1 MINTVKGFSIVN
13 EAEDVFLEFPCFFY
27 GPTNAG
33 NLMFDSS
40 AFFKFSLYIWK
51 FSVHKLLKPS
61 LEDFDQDFVSK
72 CNCAVVWTFFGI
84 AFLGV
89 GMKTNIFQSCGHCW
103 VFQISWH
110 VECSTFTASPFR
122 ILNSSAGIPSPS
134 LEFSWVMLPK
144 SNLILHYRMSGS
156 RWVIKSWLSRLL
168 RSF

>member
-1 MINTVKGFSIVN
+1 MEVDIS
-13 EAEDVFLEFPCFFY
+13 LEFAWFLYDPID
-27 GPTNAG
+27 AG
-33 NLMFDSS
+33 NLISGSS
-40 AFFKFSLYIWK
+40 AFSKSSLYIWK
-51 FSVHKLLKPS
+51 SSVHKLLKPS
-61 LEDFDQDFVSK
+61 LEDFDHDFVSM

-103 VFQISWH
+103 VFQICWH

-144 SNLILHYRMSGS
+144 SHPILHYRMSGS